1 MTQEKTSELNPGI
14 SYLSHIRKDVLKI
27 HPRFFLSSCLHLLA
41 MFVPFL
47 RLRLSLYRLRGTTI
61 EKNVYIGP
69 LVFLEE
75 IYPELII
82 IKEHCTIGP
91 RVMMITHHSIFHHV
105 DPKAPAYTAPVIIG
119 KNCYIG
125 SETIILP
132 GVTIGDDTIIGVG
145 SVVTRSI
152 PSGSVAMGVPARVT
166 CTRDEWLRN
175 HAMNGSETIYEE

>member
-1 MTQEKTSELNPGI
+1 M
-14 SYLSHIRKDVLKI
+14 HI
-27 HPRFFLSSCLHLLA
+27 HPRYFLSSCAHLLA
-41 MFVPFL
+41 MFIPLLKL
-47 RLRLSLYRLRGTTI
+47 RLCLYRIRGTII

-75 IYPELII
+75 IYPELIT

-91 RVMMITHHSIFHHV
+91 RVMIMTHHSIFHHI
-105 DPKAPAYTAPVIIG
+105 DPKAPVYTAPVIIG

-125 SETIILP
+125 SDTTILP

-152 PSGSVAMGVPARVT
+152 PQGSVAMGAPAKVT
-166 CTRDEWLRN
+166 CSRDEWLRN
-175 HAMNGSETIYEE
+175 HI